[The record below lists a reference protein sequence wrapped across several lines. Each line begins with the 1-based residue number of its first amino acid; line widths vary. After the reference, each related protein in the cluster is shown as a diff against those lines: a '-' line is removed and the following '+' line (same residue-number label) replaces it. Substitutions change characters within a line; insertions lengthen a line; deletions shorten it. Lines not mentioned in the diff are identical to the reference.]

1 MITGTLNTGGY
12 KFAPTGIIDAERLDM
27 GGAGVEIAGDVA
39 VRTMNVSGSDNL
51 IKGNLMANGGGAAF
65 KQGSLEVGGNA

>member
-12 KFAPTGIIDAERLDM
+12 KFATTGNIDAERLDM

-51 IKGNLMANGGGAAF
+51 IEGNLWRTE
-65 KQGSLEVGGNA
+65 EVLPLSREVWK